1 MHPSVKTKTI
11 TDTKHEN
18 MVMKYVWFH
27 NSGKGKLHCLS
38 RQDLSTVYTT

>member
-18 MVMKYVWFH
+18 MKIWFH